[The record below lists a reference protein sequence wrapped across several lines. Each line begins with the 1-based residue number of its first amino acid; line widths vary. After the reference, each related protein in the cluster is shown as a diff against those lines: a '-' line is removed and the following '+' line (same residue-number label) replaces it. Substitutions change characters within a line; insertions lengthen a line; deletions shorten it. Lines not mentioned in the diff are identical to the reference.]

1 VISQATGEKSLH
13 EGAGFEADTD
23 PLAFCRTIDDGRC
36 GLWSTERE
44 KALSSQSRDR
54 HLETVGGNRE
64 ESVRTI
70 AVAAPN
76 PFNKRMIGGSFFEM
90 DELAPISYRFI

>member
-1 VISQATGEKSLH
+1 VIPQATGEKSWH

-23 PLAFCRTIDDGRC
+23 PLAFCRTIHDGRY

-54 HLETVGGNRE
+54 HLETVGRDRE
-64 ESVRTI
+64 ETVRTI

-76 PFNKRMIGGSFFEM
+76 PINKRMIGGSFFEM
-90 DELAPISYRFI
+90 DELALI